1 MADYYELL
9 DVRRNATAE
18 EIRAAIT
25 AQRRIW
31 VRRQSSP
38 DPDRRTEAEQRV
50 RDIDQAERTLLDAE
64 RRRAYDSQ
72 GPAAAPVRVESRS
85 DTSRMPPPRPTTN
98 KVAETGSAEF
108 HIRRGDAFLD
118 DGRWP
123 LAIAEYEAARERDPE
138 NIDALEGIA
147 LAYLNSGRTNEG
159 LKVLDQA
166 LAEQPDNDTVKNTLA
181 NALYN
186 AALAE
191 LGQDQRIS
199 SRRELIAVKRR
210 LRRLRKLQATDRAVP
225 NMIQHLRDILREARK
240 AWWRPSHNKKW
251 YAILLTGSVLL
262 ALSQMST
269 FSYVM
274 GGVFFTAFVALY
286 VVRHRIPYW
295 RSQNRRN
302 PRWR

>member
-1 MADYYELL
+1 
-9 DVRRNATAE
+9 
-18 EIRAAIT
+18 
-25 AQRRIW
+25 
-31 VRRQSSP
+31 
-38 DPDRRTEAEQRV
+38 
-50 RDIDQAERTLLDAE
+50 
-64 RRRAYDSQ
+64 
-72 GPAAAPVRVESRS
+72 
-85 DTSRMPPPRPTTN
+85 MPPPRPTTN
-98 KVAETGSAEF
+98 KVSEAGSADF

-166 LAEQPDNDTVKNTLA
+166 LAEQPENDTVKNTLA

-199 SRRELIAVKRR
+199 SRRELTAVKRR
-210 LRRLRKLQATDRAVP
+210 LRRLRKLGATDRAVP

-274 GGVFFTAFVALY
+274 GGVFFVAFVALY

>member
-1 MADYYELL
+1 MADYYLLL
-9 DVRRNATAE
+9 DVRRSASAE

-38 DPDRRTEAEQRV
+38 DPERRTEAEQRV
-50 RDIDQAERTLLDAE
+50 RDIDQAERTLLDPE
-64 RRRAYDSQ
+64 RRRAYDTQ
-72 GPAAAPVRVESRS
+72 GPAAPVVPARDE
-85 DTSRMPPPRPTTN
+85 TNRMPPPRPTTHN
-98 KVAETGSAEF
+98 VDETGSAEF
-108 HIRRGDAFLD
+108 HIRRGDAYLD
-118 DGRWP
+118 SGRWP

-138 NIDALEGIA
+138 NVDALEGIA

-166 LAEQPDNDTVKNTLA
+166 LAEQPENENVKNTLA

-186 AALAE
+186 AALADI
-191 LGQDQRIS
+191 GQDQRIT
-199 SRRELIAVKRR
+199 SRRELTAVKRR
-210 LRRLRKLQATDRAVP
+210 LRRLRKVGATDRAVP
-225 NMIQHLRDILREARK
+225 NMIQHLRDILADAGK

-262 ALSQMST
+262 AISQMST

-274 GGVFFTAFVALY
+274 GGLFFTAFVALY
-286 VVRHRIPYW
+286 VVRHRIPSW
-295 RSQNRRN
+295 RSPNRRN
-302 PRWR
+302 HRWR